1 MYART
6 FIFLSLVAVLLLS
19 SCQEKREDY
28 FEREAREYT
37 ESHCPQQLDD
47 VTRLDS
53 LVYVKSEEE
62 VGDLRFYYSVTFKED
77 TIRTEMMNHL
87 GELGDKHLSS
97 VRNSVIYIKQKNAGV
112 SFTYIYHDA
121 VSGDKIVEY
130 HFTQKDYE

>member
-6 FIFLSLVAVLLLS
+6 FIYLSLVAVLLLS

-47 VTRLDS
+47 FTRLDS